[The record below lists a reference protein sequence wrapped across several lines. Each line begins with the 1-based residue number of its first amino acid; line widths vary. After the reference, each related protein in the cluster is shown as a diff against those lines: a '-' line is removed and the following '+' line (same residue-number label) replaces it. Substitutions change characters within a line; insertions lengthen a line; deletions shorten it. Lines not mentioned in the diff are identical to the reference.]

1 MTTTF
6 NREAAADHLYNL
18 MFSETRMLCRVGTA
32 GWEGNDEQVFDD
44 YEDFERYVRD
54 DGNDPDMI
62 DIEHLRDYLYSMVM
76 RSTPA
81 VSEKLLSRFL
91 EPCEVATVIAAG
103 RSAGARS
110 GQ

>member
-6 NREAAADHLYNL
+6 NREAAADYLYNL
-18 MFSETRMLCRVGTA
+18 MFSDTRMLCRAGTA
-32 GWEGNDEQVFDD
+32 GWEGNDEQAFDA